1 MAVVVLTTGAHA
13 TQADLK
19 AHIREFAG
27 RGLISTYA
35 VPEHVVFADEI
46 PKTSVGKIDKRR
58 LRQDYI
64 DTATVL
70 NANRG

>member
-1 MAVVVLTTGAHA
+1 
-13 TQADLK
+13 
-19 AHIREFAG
+19 
-27 RGLISTYA
+27 